1 MQHHPQRR
9 LAAILTADVVG
20 FSRLVGTDEEGTIA
34 QLRAIRSEVI
44 DPSIAK
50 HHGRIA
56 NTSGDGVLVEFDS
69 AVDAVRS
76 GLVIQSEITQ
86 RNADFPEEGRIA
98 FRVGINLGDVIGPT
112 ATIRRE

>member
-1 MQHHPQRR
+1 MQHGPQRR

-34 QLRAIRSEVI
+34 RLQSIRADVI

-56 NTSGDGVLVEFDS
+56 NTSGDGILVEFASVVDALRN
-69 AVDAVRS
+69 AVDVQRTMVR
-76 GLVIQSEITQ
+76 
-86 RNADFPEEGRIA
+86 
-98 FRVGINLGDVIGPT
+98 
-112 ATIRRE
+112 